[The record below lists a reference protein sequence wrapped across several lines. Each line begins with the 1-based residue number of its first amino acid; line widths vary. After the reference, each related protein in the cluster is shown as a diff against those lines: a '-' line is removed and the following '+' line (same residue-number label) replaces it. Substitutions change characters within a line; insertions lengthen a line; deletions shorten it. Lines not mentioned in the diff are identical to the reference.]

1 VLLLNSTRFLVLNV
15 FAYLPLKQTS
25 CHESTVLRKYRIN
38 ILNETFSR
46 LTKRYASSKMHSGNL
61 NYSNVCLFFID
72 SNLLPLKKI
81 MTSLKSAN
89 VTLSGVY
96 ESIHDNNDN
105 TKIILIF
112 WNFYNPNC
120 LDYCMSLSLATIPS
134 LVAILSFLVQLG
146 IIHFGVHCTQWEQ
159 ENSEVGI
166 WLLVL
171 TLNSL
176 INMRHSIAI
185 MSTSCYIVFW
195 FLL

>member
-1 VLLLNSTRFLVLNV
+1 
-15 FAYLPLKQTS
+15 
-25 CHESTVLRKYRIN
+25 
-38 ILNETFSR
+38 
-46 LTKRYASSKMHSGNL
+46 MHIGNL
-61 NYSNVCLFFID
+61 NLNSNVCLFFID

-146 IIHFGVHCTQWEQ
+146 IIHFGIHCTQWEQ
-159 ENSEVGI
+159 EIGRR
-166 WLLVL
+166 LLVI
-171 TLNSL
+171 TFNSP
-176 INMRHSIAI
+176 ISMMHSIVI
-185 MSTSCYIVFW
+185 MSTSCYIVF
-195 FLL
+195 